1 MNFHHSC
8 ENFIGKLVIGKCIMS
23 IFKKGVDPEWGSY
36 TPLHLKSNPVPNPL
50 LLKEWSVA
58 NPLHSLHWIGLWSGV
73 SRSEP
78 VSDCYEFFPNCYA
91 YEWPQLWPLID
102 FAWVCDF
109 VNVRFSKSMA
119 QSRIHR
125 KNTLIANSL
134 ATLPPWF

>member
-23 IFKKGVDPEWGSY
+23 IFKKGVDPDWGRY

-78 VSDCYEFFPNCYA
+78 VSDNCATNYVVSHFKTIEKVVLLLSNHH
-91 YEWPQLWPLID
+91 YQHRD
-102 FAWVCDF
+102 FKFCFMV
-109 VNVRFSKSMA
+109 
-119 QSRIHR
+119 
-125 KNTLIANSL
+125 TLSIIGSWA
-134 ATLPPWF
+134 A